1 MQHVIVDGYDSG
13 ATPIGGSGATHE
25 EGKGRRR
32 RLLAQINIRRVR
44 VCIKEDEEEAHRSS
58 DGFVVSSCIAFFF
71 IL

>member
-44 VCIKEDEEEAHRSS
+44 VCIKADEEEASPL
-58 DGFVVSSCIAFFF
+58 I
-71 IL
+71 